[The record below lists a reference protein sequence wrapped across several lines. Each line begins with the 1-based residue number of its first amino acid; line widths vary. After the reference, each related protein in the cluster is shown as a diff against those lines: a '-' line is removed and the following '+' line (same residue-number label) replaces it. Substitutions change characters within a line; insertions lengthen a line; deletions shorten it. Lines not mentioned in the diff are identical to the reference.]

1 MTTKKTKGAA
11 RKPYT
16 AAAQER
22 YLDKIIIAKV
32 TANPTTE
39 PDIYE
44 WLDTREN
51 RSGELKVLIKKEI
64 ERLKRAA
71 DTKKASTAKSKA
83 KKIADE
89 DQNTE
94 SDTVG

>member
-1 MTTKKTKGAA
+1 MTTKKTKVAA

-44 WLDTREN
+44 WLDTHKN

-64 ERLKRAA
+64 ERLKKAA
-71 DTKKASTAKSKA
+71 DPKKASAAKLKA
-83 KKIADE
+83 KKSVDK
-89 DQNTE
+89 DQDAE
-94 SDTVG
+94 SGSAG